1 MKYDVRIREVR
12 QVIVSVE
19 ADSMAEAK
27 AVAQWNWNNDE
38 YSHDLATTRFQRA
51 TFETLYQNYSISERY
66 WDSHSR

>member
-12 QVIVSVE
+12 QIIVSVE

-27 AVAQWNWNNDE
+27 SIAKSNWNNAE
-38 YSHDLATTRFQRA
+38 YCQDLVNTRFQRA
-51 TFETLYQNYSISERY
+51 TFEPLYPNYSISERY